1 MLRVLFGSAI
11 LWLFCGLTIPA
22 SAQALPPDLSE
33 FVVDGWRE
41 CAPEGQT
48 CNVNGRATVRFGAD
62 DRWYSRTVSYAVR
75 CTNDSFGDPA
85 PGVAKRCQVRVSD
98 HSGAGTSGGAYR
110 PGSAQGWRYCAGEG
124 EVCRFN
130 GRAEVRFGQGN
141 NFVTRTAYGSV
152 RCDVADFGDP
162 ARGTTKFCEVRPL
175 DGQSYQSSN
184 QSYWGGGDYGAQNS
198 GWRYCAAE
206 GGNCRVK
213 GNGRVRFGDGRNF
226 KYMDVTG
233 EIPCTTSTFGDPAR
247 GTTKHCE
254 VQNARYDDGGYS
266 GGWTQC
272 AREGERCNFS
282 GFAQLRFGA
291 AGRYA
296 YRDGAGG
303 VICSVDEF
311 GQDPYPGRVKS
322 CEIRR

>member
-1 MLRVLFGSAI
+1 MTQFPIAHADVVELE
-11 LWLFCGLTIPA
+11 PA
-22 SAQALPPDLSE
+22 VVEAGDRFFASVSHLP
-33 FVVDGWRE
+33 
-41 CAPEGQT
+41 
-48 CNVNGRATVRFGAD
+48 
-62 DRWYSRTVSYAVR
+62 SR
-75 CTNDSFGDPA
+75 DP
-85 PGVAKRCQVRVSD
+85 RVRVII
-98 HSGAGTSGGAYR
+98 
-110 PGSAQGWRYCAGEG
+110 
-124 EVCRFN
+124 
-130 GRAEVRFGQGN
+130 
-141 NFVTRTAYGSV
+141 
-152 RCDVADFGDP
+152 
-162 ARGTTKFCEVRPL
+162 
-175 DGQSYQSSN
+175 
-184 QSYWGGGDYGAQNS
+184 
-198 GWRYCAAE
+198 
-206 GGNCRVK
+206 
-213 GNGRVRFGDGRNF
+213 GDGRNF

-272 AREGERCNFS
+272 AREGERCSFS

-311 GQDPYPGRVKS
+311 GQDPYPGRVKF